1 MSIEIITQ
9 SKSGKT
15 VLYGTEEGRVI
26 TTLGTIDGTNPVKGG
41 RYLVE
46 YGSEVVMVSK
56 IDGREITAPRKE
68 YFDSRIEA
76 MRFFMFQQRHERFVE
91 AKDAGLDDATAEM
104 IAEGKMTLEAALG
117 DMDMEAEAHYIE
129 YSSYQNVCEDDPED
143 DPEDDGFDPD
153 LHGGEDDNTPSLEV
167 IMAGGQAAWDYQNEK
182 NAWLDSRF

>member
-1 MSIEIITQ
+1 MAIEIITQ

-15 VLYGTEEGRVI
+15 VMYGTQEGRSI

-41 RYLVE
+41 RFLVE
-46 YGSEVVMVSK
+46 YGSRVLMVSQ
-56 IDGREITAPRKE
+56 IDGRDIMVPRE
-68 YFDSRIEA
+68 EWFDSRSAA
-76 MRFFMFQQRHERFVE
+76 MQFFIFQKRHELFVE
-91 AKDAGLDDATAEM
+91 AKDAGLNDATAEL
-104 IAEGKMTLEAALG
+104 IAEGKLTLEAALG
-117 DMDMEAEAHYIE
+117 DMDCEAEAHYIE
-129 YSSYQNVCEDDPED
+129 YSACENVCED

>member
-1 MSIEIITQ
+1 MAIEIIAQ

-15 VLYGTEEGRVI
+15 VMFGTEEGRSI

-46 YGSEVVMVSK
+46 YGSKVVMVSK
-56 IDGREITAPRKE
+56 IDGREITAPRQE
-68 YFDSRIEA
+68 YFDLHCDAMMFFIFQRKHEA
-76 MRFFMFQQRHERFVE
+76 FVE
-91 AKDAGLDDATAEM
+91 AKDAGLDDATAEL

-117 DMDMEAEAHYIE
+117 EMDCDAEAQYIE
-129 YSSYQNVCEDDPED
+129 YSAYQNECED

-153 LHGGEDDNTPSLEV
+153 LHGGEDDDTPSLEV